1 MATAGKFVGRRFPFG
16 LNALASPQSCH
27 PERSSARFLR
37 QTQSK
42 DLRLPLSPPFQFQFN
57 QAGSIGAKWGAVP
70 ELRSKIERHYQI
82 HFEGLSA
89 KMWTSS
95 MADDEK
101 IGKPWRDDELDAII
115 ADYFAMLS
123 ADLAGEPYVKSR
135 HSAALMARIGRT
147 HRSVEFKHQNIS
159 AVLDE
164 LGLPWIPGY
173 MPKRNYQNAIFDG
186 IDRYLTFHPEILVPA
201 TAPQTESTLLSAI
214 FVDPPSA
221 TGAKQPIP
229 ERLQRLV
236 RKFDPVERDHRNRSL
251 GKAGEAFVVD
261 VERRQLAQADRED
274 LARKVR
280 WVSEEDGDGAG
291 YDVFSFDPRGHER
304 LIEVK
309 TTNGAARTPFFLSRN
324 ECELATERSLD
335 WRIYR
340 VHLFAR
346 QPRIFTI
353 SPPLENKVQ
362 LRPETWRASF

>member
-1 MATAGKFVGRRFPFG
+1 
-16 LNALASPQSCH
+16 
-27 PERSSARFLR
+27 
-37 QTQSK
+37 
-42 DLRLPLSPPFQFQFN
+42 
-57 QAGSIGAKWGAVP
+57 
-70 ELRSKIERHYQI
+70 
-82 HFEGLSA
+82 
-89 KMWTSS
+89 

-115 ADYFAMLS
+115 ADYFSMLD
-123 ADLAGEPYVKSR
+123 ADLAGRPYVKSR
-135 HSAALMARIGRT
+135 HSAVLMAQIGRT

-173 MPKRNYQNAIFDG
+173 MPKRNYQKAIFDA
-186 IDRYLTFHPEILVPA
+186 IDRYLTQHPAILKIAPDLPA
-201 TAPQTESTLLSAI
+201 VMPMASAT
-214 FVDPPSA
+214 FVDPPLLME
-221 TGAKQPIP
+221 TDRPIP
-229 ERLQRLV
+229 EGLQRLV

-251 GKAGEAFVVD
+251 GKAGEAFVVN
-261 VERRQLAQADRED
+261 VERKRLLEMDRED
-274 LARKVR
+274 LARRVR
-280 WVSEEDGDGAG
+280 WVADEDGDGAG
-291 YDVFSFDPRGHER
+291 YDVLSFGHGGDER

-324 ECELATERSLD
+324 ECDLAVERPTE

-353 SPPLENKVQ
+353 LPPLEGAVH